1 VYFLVGLQDYLLEA
15 YMPTENQIARD
26 IDDVVY
32 PVDEKY
38 VQTFSLKPDKNVT
51 LETLI

>member
-1 VYFLVGLQDYLLEA
+1 
-15 YMPTENQIARD
+15 MPTENRIAPD
-26 IDDVVY
+26 LDDVVY

-38 VQTFSLKPDKNVT
+38 VQTFGLKPDKHVT

>member
-1 VYFLVGLQDYLLEA
+1 
-15 YMPTENQIARD
+15 MPTENQIEQD
-26 IDDVVY
+26 IDHVVY

-38 VQTFSLKPDKNVT
+38 VQTLSLKLDKNVT